1 MIICAIP
8 SGWHTFCPEVRELKK
23 TERRNPVWALIFLA
37 YAALML
43 YLLFFRNR
51 TGTEGLPY
59 WDQVKNNYNLIPW
72 FTVKNY
78 WDVLTRPEH
87 YTAKW
92 GAEAYAFQAK
102 AALINVLGNIAMF
115 VPFGA
120 FLPAMWGKLRKFY
133 KSVLAG
139 LLSIIFVEIC
149 QLLTLRGRCDVDDVL
164 LNMIGIVA
172 GYGIWKMIKPGMRK
186 KKSK

>member
-1 MIICAIP
+1 M
-8 SGWHTFCPEVRELKK
+8 KK
-23 TERRNPVWALIFLA
+23 MERRNPVWALVFLA

-51 TGTEGLPY
+51 TGTEGLSY
-59 WDQVKNNYNLIPW
+59 WEQVENNYNLIPW

-87 YTAKW
+87 YTEKW
-92 GAEAYAFQAK
+92 GTATYYFQAK
-102 AALINVLGNIAMF
+102 AALVNVLGNIAMF

-120 FLPAMWGKLRKFY
+120 FLPAMWQKLRKFY
-133 KSVLAG
+133 KTVLAG
-139 LLSIIFVEIC
+139 LFSIIFVEIC

-172 GYGIWKMIKPGMRK
+172 GYGIWKMLQPRHK